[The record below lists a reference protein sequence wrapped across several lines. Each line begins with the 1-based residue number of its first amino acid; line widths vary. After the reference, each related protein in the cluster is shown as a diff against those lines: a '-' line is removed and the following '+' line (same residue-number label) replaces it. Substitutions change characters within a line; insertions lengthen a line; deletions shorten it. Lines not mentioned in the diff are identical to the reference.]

1 MMSYLNNILTNIMY
15 LMASIIES
23 YLFTT
28 LLLLIFDV
36 KSSKK
41 QKALCMFLMII
52 IGRISSAI
60 LPSPFN
66 IILNYGCIIIFITLI
81 FKMSILKSFTS
92 LMLTVFIYVL
102 LNTLIQKP
110 YLAFFNISLDTFLNT
125 AKYRMHYLIILYSF
139 FGCIVLFFKKFNN
152 IKLKINTLDSLDNKT
167 ILLLSSNLL
176 LGIFILFMQLL
187 ITDYYIDIVSVY
199 INLFNFAL
207 MAAFLIL
214 SIHSITHMLELAITR
229 KDLAYAEECNK
240 SLEILYDKVR
250 GFKHDFDNIVSS
262 LNGYIEDNDM
272 EGLKKYINEVKKD
285 CKITAD
291 LSLINPHI
299 INNPGIYSLLNN
311 EYFKAYQL
319 GIAFDIEF
327 FIDFNSLNINIYKF
341 SRMLGILIDN
351 AIEAAEKC
359 DEKIVQISFIRENI
373 NNRTVI
379 TVKNT
384 YSNKEVNLEKIFEQG
399 ISNKENH
406 SGFGLWEVKKYIK
419 KSNNLELNTSK
430 NNKYFIQKLFIYDS

>member
-272 EGLKKYINEVKKD
+272 EGLKKYFNEVKKD

>member
-1 MMSYLNNILTNIMY
+1 MTPFLNSLCIKIIY
-15 LMASIIES
+15 FIASVIES

-28 LLLLIFDV
+28 LLLLVFDV

-41 QKALCMFLMII
+41 QKFLCMFLMIV
-52 IGRISSAI
+52 IGKISSAL

-66 IILNYGCIIIFITLI
+66 IIVNYGCITIFITLI
-81 FKMSILKSFTS
+81 FKISILKGFTS
-92 LMLTVFIYVL
+92 LMLTVFIYGL
-102 LNTLIQKP
+102 LNMLIQKP
-110 YLAFFNISLDTFLNT
+110 YLAIFNISLETFMNT
-125 AKYRMHYLIILYSF
+125 AKYRIHYLIILYSF
-139 FGCIVLFFKKFNN
+139 FGSIVLFFTKFKN

-167 ILLLSSNLL
+167 VFILSSNLL
-176 LGIFILFMQLL
+176 LGIFILFIQLL

-199 INLFNFAL
+199 INLLNFVL
-207 MAAFLIL
+207 MVAFLIL
-214 SIHSITHMLELAITR
+214 SLHSITHMLELVITR

-250 GFKHDFDNIVSS
+250 GFKHDFDSIVSS

-272 EGLKKYINEVKKD
+272 EGLKKYFNEVKKD
-285 CKITAD
+285 CKITD
-291 LSLINPHI
+291 NLSLINPRV

-319 GIAFDIEF
+319 GITFDIEF
-327 FIDFNSLNINIYKF
+327 FIDLNSLDINIYKF
-341 SRMLGILIDN
+341 SRLLGILIDN

-359 DEKIVQISFIRENI
+359 EEKIVQISFVREDI
-373 NNRTVI
+373 NNRAVI

-384 YSNKEVNLEKIFEQG
+384 YSNKDVNLEKIFEQG

-406 SGFGLWEVKKYIK
+406 SGFGLWEIKRYIK

>member
-272 EGLKKYINEVKKD
+272 EGLKKYFNEVKKD
-285 CKITAD
+285 CKITDD